1 MKKGAKIIS
10 IVLAL
15 VLIVAVVAS
24 LAACNKK
31 SSSDW
36 ENVKAKGYLTCGIT
50 LYSPMN
56 YIGDDDEL
64 TGFETELAKATG
76 EKLGIPVK
84 FQIISWEDKFIELN
98 SKYIDCIWNGFTIK
112 EERKDS
118 CDFTKPYLK
127 NSQVAVIKIADAAQ
141 YTSADSFAGKKASAE
156 SGSTGYDY
164 AKELTKDEDPWTL
177 ITKSPSQMS
186 ALTDVVSNNSNF
198 AVVDY
203 VLAKANCGTGSYSGL
218 QICTAAPAAVEYF
231 AVGFRKGS
239 DITDKVNAALADLYK
254 SGYITSLAQKYG
266 FDTTDEVVPV
276 E

>member
-1 MKKGAKIIS
+1 MKKVAKVLS
-10 IVLAL
+10 IVLVL
-15 VLIVAVVAS
+15 VLLVAAIAS
-24 LAACNKK
+24 LTACNKGK
-31 SSSDW
+31 SDW

-98 SKYIDCIWNGFTIK
+98 SKYIDCIWNGFSIK
-112 EERKDS
+112 EERKES
-118 CDFTKPYLK
+118 CDFSKPYLK
-127 NSQVAVIKIADAAQ
+127 NSQVAVIKSANASQ
-141 YTSADSFAGKKASAE
+141 YTNVDSFAGKKASAE

-164 AKELTKDEDPWTL
+164 AKELTKDETEATL
-177 ITKSPSQMS
+177 TKSPSQMS
-186 ALTDVVSNNSNF
+186 ALTDVLSGNSDF

-203 VLAKANCGTGSYSGL
+203 TLAKQNCGTGSYAAL
-218 QICTAAPAAVEYF
+218 QICTAAPAANEFF

-239 DITDKVNAALADLYK
+239 DITDKVNAVLAELYQ
-254 SGYITSLAQKYG
+254 SGYIATLAQKYG
-266 FDTTDEVVPV
+266 MDIDEVVPV

>member
-56 YIGDDDEL
+56 YIEDDEL
-64 TGFETELAKATG
+64 TGFETELAKAVG

-112 EERKDS
+112 DDRKDS

-127 NSQVAVIKIADAAQ
+127 NSQVAVIRIADAAQ

-164 AKELTKDEDPWTL
+164 AKELTKDETK
-177 ITKSPSQMS
+177 ITKSPSQMA
-186 ALTDVVSNNSNF
+186 ALMDVKSGNSDF
-198 AVVDY
+198 AVVDN
-203 VLAKANCGTGSYSGL
+203 VLAKANCGNGDYASL
-218 QICTAAPAAVEYF
+218 QICTAAPAANEYF

-239 DITDKVNAALADLYK
+239 DITDKVNAALADLSK
-254 SGYITSLAQKYG
+254 SGYITTLAQKYG